1 MAPKKKSE
9 IANPF
14 RNVLGS
20 PDGRKDTSALFSAAA
35 MANVP
40 PTVPITPVSGKA
52 LEHKNEEN
60 VENLSYSS
68 SNTAGATPMTAT
80 AIKLQKLPSNAESI
94 ANRARSERRRQSAAE
109 GPGEKPLGSSKFGAE
124 TRRLRLEVHRLTRA
138 NTGAQK
144 DLQEMS
150 KALLDKEAELRATTQ
165 ELRLLHA
172 QQCGADGTNPICSG
186 TKLSAPT
193 SSSSNTASP
202 AVRDKARRATV
213 LARSP
218 HRKSRYS
225 LGSGTGRSRYSE
237 GFGNASTGGTNSRFS
252 LMGRQ
257 SLDVDGRHSPFTN
270 AAVSPMAPSS
280 AVATKVSKLHSEVAG
295 RAVDIASGTSRGIGE
310 HYRQNFIEFSHLTA
324 DLTVFERVDS
334 SSTMEPHAPARD
346 AVPAVIQD
354 RWAPQNPE
362 PVVSQLPDFVFPN
375 GVNVRLSTSFE
386 ARKVVGRGGT
396 ARQKQYVL
404 QFQNSITIGSE
415 LCVWS
420 RNA

>member
-1 MAPKKKSE
+1 
-9 IANPF
+9 
-14 RNVLGS
+14 
-20 PDGRKDTSALFSAAA
+20 
-35 MANVP
+35 
-40 PTVPITPVSGKA
+40 
-52 LEHKNEEN
+52 
-60 VENLSYSS
+60 
-68 SNTAGATPMTAT
+68 MTAT

-109 GPGEKPLGSSKFGAE
+109 GPGGKPLGSSKFGAE

-165 ELRLLHA
+165 ELRLLRA

-237 GFGNASTGGTNSRFS
+237 GFGNGSTGGTNSRFS

-404 QFQNSITIGSE
+404 QFQNSIEGGKRKVRMALRRLHCFSYPCGIPCTGACECSSE
-415 LCVWS
+415 QYRKKIS
-420 RNA
+420 RQ

>member
-1 MAPKKKSE
+1 MAPKKRSE

-14 RNVLGS
+14 RNVVGS

-40 PTVPITPVSGKA
+40 PTVPITPVSEKV

-68 SNTAGATPMTAT
+68 SKTAGATPMTTT

-109 GPGEKPLGSSKFGAE
+109 GPGGNPLGSSKFSAE

-138 NTGAQK
+138 NTGVQK
-144 DLQEMS
+144 DLKEMS
-150 KALLDKEAELRATTQ
+150 KALLDKEAELRAATQ
-165 ELRLLHA
+165 ELRLLRA
-172 QQCGADGTNPICSG
+172 QHCGADGTNPICSG

-193 SSSSNTASP
+193 SSSSNASNTASP

-213 LARSP
+213 LAQSP

-237 GFGNASTGGTNSRFS
+237 GFGNGGIGGMNSRFS

-280 AVATKVSKLHSEVAG
+280 AVATKVSKLHSEVTGCAM
-295 RAVDIASGTSRGIGE
+295 DIASGTSRRIGE

-334 SSTMEPHAPARD
+334 SSK
-346 AVPAVIQD
+346 
-354 RWAPQNPE
+354 
-362 PVVSQLPDFVFPN
+362 F
-375 GVNVRLSTSFE
+375 
-386 ARKVVGRGGT
+386 
-396 ARQKQYVL
+396 
-404 QFQNSITIGSE
+404 
-415 LCVWS
+415 
-420 RNA
+420 